1 MIHTKFIA
9 FCRVYCKPPR
19 IDKAERRVEKGTEKN
34 TANCETDIIIAGS
47 IEALGYFFVFG
58 INNQL
63 FERSSPF
70 VSITFLYQ

>member
-1 MIHTKFIA
+1 MGIANRRESTKPNA
-9 FCRVYCKPPR
+9 ELK
-19 IDKAERRVEKGTEKN
+19 KAPKRN

-47 IEALGYFFVFG
+47 IETLGYFFVFG

>member
-1 MIHTKFIA
+1 MDYKL
-9 FCRVYCKPPR
+9 PR
-19 IDKAERRVEKGTEKN
+19 IGKKRSNVEPKKAQKRNAKN
-34 TANCETDIIIAGS
+34 YETDIIIAEG
-47 IEALGYFFVFG
+47 IEALGFFVFG